1 MARALDPGGRPGAAV
16 SLRHLL
22 SPSAPVPQRRG
33 RHILISP
40 PAVGRGRFR
49 CPRGG
54 PPALQK
60 DQGPRRGPQSSHKQV
75 HPGRRE
81 TGRAEASRDASKAG
95 ARGTHT
101 VTSQTDPGVRGAC
114 GPGCRGILLSEPQP
128 VGEPS
133 HTPSARPR
141 ELMLVPAAR
150 PQGHGPDTCARRTAC
165 PTEPLQAPG
174 PASSLCHPLSHLL
187 PSNTRPDGR
196 QREITSFTI
205 LGGPGAPLP
214 AFLHFSARRGQFQT
228 HKNGQPCPPQDTTL
242 LVFCLTLIIY
252 RQISRLVKR
261 PDKRGPGGQEDRRP
275 ASEAHEGW
283 GQNGKTS
290 T

>member
-1 MARALDPGGRPGAAV
+1 MPTGWPTSPAEGPGSTPWTPEQPQTGTPRPPGNRESRGFAGRV
-16 SLRHLL
+16 
-22 SPSAPVPQRRG
+22 Q
-33 RHILISP
+33 
-40 PAVGRGRFR
+40 GRGTW
-49 CPRGG
+49 
-54 PPALQK
+54 
-60 DQGPRRGPQSSHKQV
+60 
-75 HPGRRE
+75 HPHGDL
-81 TGRAEASRDASKAG
+81 A
-95 ARGTHT
+95 
-101 VTSQTDPGVRGAC
+101 DPGVRGAC

-133 HTPSARPR
+133 HTPSAGPR

-196 QREITSFTI
+196 EREITSFTI

-252 RQISRLVKR
+252 HQISRLVKR